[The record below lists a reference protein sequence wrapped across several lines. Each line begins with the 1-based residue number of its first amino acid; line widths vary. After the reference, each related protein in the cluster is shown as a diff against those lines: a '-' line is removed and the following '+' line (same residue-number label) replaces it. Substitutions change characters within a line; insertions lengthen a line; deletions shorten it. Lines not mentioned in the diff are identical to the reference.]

1 MIAFE
6 KKFLKFIDQYLKW
19 IFLFIITIFAISI
32 RYAGKDFISNDM
44 ASFLIPWFGEIQ
56 RTGGLQALD
65 HQVGDYNLLYQTLIA
80 LFTYSPLDSV
90 SLYKL
95 LSCLFDFLL
104 AFSCGY
110 ILCDLLQKDWRR
122 DITFDITYTI
132 LLFLPT
138 VVLNS
143 AYWGQCDSIY
153 VTFIIWTLYLLFK
166 RKYRIAFILFGVALA
181 FKLQSIFIVPFFI
194 YCYCSRR
201 DFSLSKFGYSIFV
214 FWLSGIGGYLQ
225 GRNLTDCFKIYSDQ
239 SDLYHNMYLNV
250 SSFWLLVGNNYEVL
264 KPMAIILTIVILG
277 IGLYVILLH
286 KKSLETPVTFI
297 NTAIWSVWSILLF
310 LPTMH
315 ERYTYLL
322 DILLVMLC
330 MLNKKYIVFAIGEI
344 LLSLLTYGHYLFG
357 TGMVNIGYAI
367 TNLLLWIAFGYKIL
381 NEEHANR

>member
-1 MIAFE
+1 MIALE
-6 KKFLKFIDQYLKW
+6 KKFLKFIDQYRKW
-19 IFLFIITIFAISI
+19 MFLCIITTLAISI

-44 ASFLIPWFGEIQ
+44 TSFLIPWFGEIQ
-56 RTGGLQALD
+56 RAGGLQALE

-80 LFTYSPLDSV
+80 LFSYSPLDSV
-90 SLYKL
+90 SVYKL

-132 LLFLPT
+132 ILFLPT

-166 RKYRIAFILFGVALA
+166 RKYRIGFILLGIAFA
-181 FKLQSIFIVPFFI
+181 FKLQSIFIVPFLI

-201 DFSLSKFGYSIFV
+201 DFSLLNFGYSIFV

-225 GRNLTDCFKIYSDQ
+225 GRNLTDCFKIYFKQ
-239 SDLYHNMYLNV
+239 SDLYHNMYLNIA
-250 SSFWLLVGNNYEVL
+250 SFWILVGNNYETL

-286 KKSLETPVTFI
+286 QKSLRTPVTFL

-310 LPTMH
+310 LPAMH

-357 TGMVNIGYAI
+357 TGVVNIGYAI

-381 NEEHANR
+381 KEEHTNS